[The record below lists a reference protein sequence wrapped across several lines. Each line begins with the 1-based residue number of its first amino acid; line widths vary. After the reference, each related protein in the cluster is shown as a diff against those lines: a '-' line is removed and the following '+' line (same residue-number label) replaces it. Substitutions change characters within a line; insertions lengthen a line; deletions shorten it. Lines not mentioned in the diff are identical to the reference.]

1 MHGYNKPMSSL
12 WLAQLD
18 AVPTLAFI
26 GQIGPLQWVIIGIFA
41 LLIFGKRLPQVGKSL
56 GQGIVEFKKGLQG
69 LNDEIESATKDVKD
83 AEPRKLDQKETPGPA
98 VTEKREAESTQA

>member
-1 MHGYNKPMSSL
+1 MSPDSL
-12 WLAQLD
+12 VHLGVA
-18 AVPTLAFI
+18 PTLAFL

-69 LNDEIESATKDVKD
+69 LNDEIESATKEVKD
-83 AEPRKLDQKETPGPA
+83 ADPRKLDQQETKGPS
-98 VTEKREAESTQA
+98 VTEKRETESTQA